1 MFSNVLFSTFA
12 VALILNLVG
21 AEPVDRRFDVGSAID
36 SATAAI
42 LSLVSVLTS
51 DAASLYSEGTL
62 EGVSWYTVGTSYAY
76 VCVHQG
82 VSEVS
87 TFIQSNGGE
96 IKSEAKS
103 LVYSTVACGN
113 GVDETIVASAGGAT
127 STLVASSAGVATSIG
142 GSEFTVIA
150 SPTSTPNGAESVQSF
165 SLIFTPIAMTLVTVV
180 GGTLLGAWITV

>member
-82 VSEVS
+82 VSEGRNANFGHQ
-87 TFIQSNGGE
+87 T
-96 IKSEAKS
+96 EANER
-103 LVYSTVACGN
+103 YSQC
-113 GVDETIVASAGGAT
+113 
-127 STLVASSAGVATSIG
+127 
-142 GSEFTVIA
+142 
-150 SPTSTPNGAESVQSF
+150 PPSF
-165 SLIFTPIAMTLVTVV
+165 SPMVER
-180 GGTLLGAWITV
+180 